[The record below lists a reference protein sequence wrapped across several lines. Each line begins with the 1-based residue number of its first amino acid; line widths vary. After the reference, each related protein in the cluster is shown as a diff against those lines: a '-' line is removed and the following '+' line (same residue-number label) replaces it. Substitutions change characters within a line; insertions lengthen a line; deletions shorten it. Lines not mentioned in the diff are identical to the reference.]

1 MKKRNYCLLSSL
13 LLFFLLNIATQAQ
26 NDPKHLSVQQATQW
40 LASEKNVVV
49 LDVRTP
55 NEFRA
60 GHLKNAVNVDYT
72 APDFEQQLAKLDRA
86 KPYLLHCA
94 VGGRSTKSLS
104 VLQKLGFRDIR
115 HLDGGLQ
122 AWQNAKLPVVK

>member
-1 MKKRNYCLLSSL
+1 MQTFKLLTITAL
-13 LLFFLLNIATQAQ
+13 IIWIGILAQAQ
-26 NDPKHLSVQQATQW
+26 TDSKHLLAQQAAQW
-40 LASEKNVVV
+40 LKTDKNVVV

-55 NEFRA
+55 AEFRT

-72 APDFEQQLAKLDRA
+72 ALDFEQQLARLDKA

-94 VGGRSTKSLS
+94 VGGRSTKALP
-104 VLQKLGFRDIR
+104 VLQKLGFRDVR

-122 AWQNAKLPVVK
+122 AWQSAKLPVVN

>member
-1 MKKRNYCLLSSL
+1 MKNYKRLIFSTLLLSVSL
-13 LLFFLLNIATQAQ
+13 VTRAQ
-26 NDPKHLSVQQATQW
+26 TGPKHLYPQQAAQW
-40 LASEKNVVV
+40 LESDKNVVV

-55 NEFRA
+55 NEFRT

-72 APDFEQQLAKLDRA
+72 SPDFEQQLAKLDKA

-94 VGGRSTKSLS
+94 VGGRSTKTLP
-104 VLQKLGFRDIR
+104 VLQLGFRDVR
-115 HLDGGLQ
+115 HLDGGIQ

>member
-1 MKKRNYCLLSSL
+1 MLRILIINVLLTL
-13 LLFFLLNIATQAQ
+13 AGVLAQAQ
-26 NDPKHLSVQQATQW
+26 TDSKHVLPQQAVQW
-40 LASEKNVVV
+40 LKTDTNVIV

-55 NEFRA
+55 AEFRT

-72 APDFEQQLAKLDRA
+72 APDFEQQLARLDKA

-94 VGGRSTKSLS
+94 VGGRSTKALP

-115 HLDGGLQ
+115 HLDGGLR
-122 AWQNAKLPVVK
+122 AWQDAKLPVVK

>member
-1 MKKRNYCLLSSL
+1 MKNYKHFIFSVL
-13 LLFFLLNIATQAQ
+13 LLLISWGTQAQ
-26 NDPKHLSVQQATQW
+26 TGPKHLYAQQAAQW
-40 LASEKNVVV
+40 LESDKNVVV

-55 NEFRA
+55 DEFRS

-72 APDFEQQLAKLDRA
+72 APDFEQQLAKLDRL

-94 VGGRSTKSLS
+94 GGGRSTKALP
-104 VLQKLGFRDIR
+104 VLQKLGFEDVR
-115 HLDGGLQ
+115 HLDGGIQ

>member
-1 MKKRNYCLLSSL
+1 MQTFKILTVTALIVWTSVL
-13 LLFFLLNIATQAQ
+13 TQAQ
-26 NDPKHLSVQQATQW
+26 TDSKHLLAQQAAQW
-40 LASEKNVVV
+40 LKTDKNVVV

-55 NEFRA
+55 AEFRT

-72 APDFEQQLAKLDRA
+72 APDFEQQLAKLDKA

-94 VGGRSTKSLS
+94 VGGRSTKALP
-104 VLQKLGFRDIR
+104 VLQKLGFRDVR

-122 AWQNAKLPVVK
+122 AWQSAKLPVVN